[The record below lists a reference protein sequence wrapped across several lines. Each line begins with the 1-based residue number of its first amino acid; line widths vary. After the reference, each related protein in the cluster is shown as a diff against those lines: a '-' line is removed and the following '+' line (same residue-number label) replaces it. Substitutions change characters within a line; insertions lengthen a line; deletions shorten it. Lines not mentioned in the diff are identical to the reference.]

1 MHPGTRNTGQGINEG
16 GAGVPAVDGSRP
28 AAQRE
33 HMRRKAPMEGKI
45 MKVRF
50 LKPAIFASAVLL
62 AACST
67 VPTTTPTLDQARA
80 DFVAANNNPQVSS
93 YAPLEF
99 KQASDALDA
108 ANRAAA
114 RKESLDD
121 IDRLAYVA
129 KQKIATAQEV
139 ARAKAAEAD
148 IANASRER
156 DAVRLEART
165 AEAERAKREA
175 AEAQAAA
182 AAAQQQAATAQQQ
195 AAAAQDQTRLL
206 AERAAKLEALLVE
219 LHATKTER
227 GMVVTIGDVLFA
239 TGQANLTPNGMSTL
253 RKLADVMAQNPER
266 TVLVEGFT
274 DSTGSSSYNQDLAQ
288 RRANA
293 VATALGS
300 MGVARERIAM
310 RAYGEAFPVA
320 PNDTGANRQLN
331 RRVEIVL
338 SNDANPIPPRT
349 AGR

>member
-1 MHPGTRNTGQGINEG
+1 MTP
-16 GAGVPAVDGSRP
+16 
-28 AAQRE
+28 
-33 HMRRKAPMEGKI
+33 
-45 MKVRF
+45 RF
-50 LKPAIFASAVLL
+50 LKPAVFASAILL

-80 DFVAANNNPQVSS
+80 DFVAANNDPQVSS
-93 YAPLEF
+93 YAPLQF
-99 KQASDALDA
+99 KEASDALDR
-108 ANRAAA
+108 ANAAAA
-114 RKESLDD
+114 RKESLND

-129 KQKIATAQEV
+129 KQKIATAQEI
-139 ARAKAAEAD
+139 ARAKAAEAN
-148 IANASRER
+148 IA
-156 DAVRLEART
+156 DAQRQRTEVRLEART

-182 AAAQQQAATAQQQ
+182 ASAQQQAATAQQQ
-195 AAAAQDQTRLL
+195 AAMAQDQTRMM

-239 TGQANLTPNGMSTL
+239 TNEANLTPNGMSTL

-274 DSTGSSSYNQDLAQ
+274 DSTGSSSYNQNLSQ

-293 VATALGS
+293 VAMALGS
-300 MGVARERIAM
+300 MGVARERIATK
-310 RAYGEAFPVA
+310 AYGEAFPVA
-320 PNDTGANRQLN
+320 ANDTASNRQLN

-338 SNDANPIPPRT
+338 SNDNAPIPPRS
-349 AGR
+349 ANR

>member
-1 MHPGTRNTGQGINEG
+1 M
-16 GAGVPAVDGSRP
+16 
-28 AAQRE
+28 
-33 HMRRKAPMEGKI
+33 KGKI
-45 MKVRF
+45 MTPRF
-50 LKPAIFASAVLL
+50 LKPAVFASAILL

-67 VPTTTPTLDQARA
+67 TPTVTPTLDQARA

-99 KQASDALDA
+99 KQASDALDR
-108 ANRAAA
+108 ANVAAA
-114 RKESLDD
+114 KKESLED

-139 ARAKAAEAD
+139 ARAKAAEAN
-148 IANASRER
+148 IADASRQRTE
-156 DAVRLEART
+156 VRLEART

-175 AEAQAAA
+175 ADAQAAA

-195 AAAAQDQTRLL
+195 AATAQDQTRMM

-239 TGQANLTPNGMSTL
+239 TNEANLTPNGMSTL

-266 TVLVEGFT
+266 SVLVEGFT
-274 DSTGSSSYNQDLAQ
+274 DSTGSSSYNQNLSQ

-293 VATALGS
+293 VAMALGS

-310 RAYGEAFPVA
+310 KAYGEAFPVA
-320 PNDTGANRQLN
+320 ANDTASNRQLN

-338 SNDANPIPPRT
+338 SNDNAPIPPRS
-349 AGR
+349 ANR